1 MSETSPSPQKSFNP
15 WQLAFV
21 IIGIGLLVAII
32 WKVDT
37 DAVMAQVT
45 TIGWGILYVLAIY
58 LMAFLC
64 DTVSWRLV
72 IRRDQ
77 LHKLSFL
84 NLFNIRMIGAAWN
97 KVTPIFGMAGEP
109 IKAVLLRRYHGVE
122 YKEGAASLVVAKT
135 ANLIALV
142 IFLSGGLCIALI
154 SDGLPAAYRVGAMI
168 ALLMLTTGIVLLFVV
183 QRFRLSSK
191 SGAWLSRRW
200 FGKPIVGI
208 LDQMRALDDRLAEAY
223 TQDRRRFMMSVI
235 MTLANWML
243 GVAELW
249 VIMWLLGFPIS
260 LTEAWAAEAVVE
272 LVRAATFFIPAGIGT
287 QEAALVLVIGHITG
301 QPSLGLAVSF
311 IRRARELFYIV
322 WGFAINWFAY
332 RGDPKMDT
340 SQ

>member
-1 MSETSPSPQKSFNP
+1 MSESSAPGQKSFNP
-15 WQLAFV
+15 WQLLFV
-21 IIGIGLLVAII
+21 VVGIGLLAAII
-32 WKVDT
+32 WKVDM
-37 DAVMAQVT
+37 DAVMTQVIA
-45 TIGWGILYVLAIY
+45 IGWGILLVIAIY
-58 LMAFLC
+58 LLAFLS

-84 NLFNIRMIGAAWN
+84 TLFNIRMIGAAWN

-109 IKAVLLRRYHGVE
+109 IKAVLMRRYHGVD
-122 YKEGAASLVVAKT
+122 YQEGAASLVVAKT

-142 IFLSGGLCIALI
+142 IFLSGGLAVALVT
-154 SDGLPAAYRVGAMI
+154 DALPQAYRVGAMI
-168 ALLMLTTGIVLLFVV
+168 ALLMLATGIGLLFVV

-200 FGKPIVGI
+200 FGKSIIRI
-208 LDQMRALDDRLAEAY
+208 LDQMHALDERLAEAY
-223 TQDRRRFMMSVI
+223 TTDRHRFVMSVI
-235 MTLANWML
+235 MTLANWLL
-243 GVAELW
+243 GVVELW
-249 VIMWLLGFPIS
+249 AIMWLLDLPIT
-260 LTEAWAAEAVVE
+260 LTEAWCIEAVVE

-311 IRRARELFYIV
+311 IRRARELVYIL

-332 RGDPKMDT
+332 RGGTQAKT
-340 SQ
+340 